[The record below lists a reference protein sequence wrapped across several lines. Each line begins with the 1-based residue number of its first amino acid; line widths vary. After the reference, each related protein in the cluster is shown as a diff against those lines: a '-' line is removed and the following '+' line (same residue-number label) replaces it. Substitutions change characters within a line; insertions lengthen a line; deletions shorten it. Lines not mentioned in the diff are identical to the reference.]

1 MAYHGIYSFELK
13 FIPPDKIVEAVV
25 YADVSYIDCTVGAE
39 DGTYP
44 IDAPYAVLI
53 CRVVAEESVLPDVV
67 PNTMDDEPSVVQ
79 SNALVPAPQPEPASQ
94 PKSEPETAPRR
105 KLPRRATSR
114 ASSRAPSPPP
124 VVVPEPVAE
133 EPAAPAPV
141 EEPPQPAPTR
151 RVSVS
156 P

>member
-25 YADVSYIDCTVGAE
+25 YADVSYIECTVGAE

-67 PNTMDDEPSVVQ
+67 PNTMDDEPSFCLHP
-79 SNALVPAPQPEPASQ
+79 SLSPRHSPNPRNRSQ
-94 PKSEPETAPRR
+94 A
-105 KLPRRATSR
+105 RRAISGLFQDSLTIIR
-114 ASSRAPSPPP
+114 SS
-124 VVVPEPVAE
+124 
-133 EPAAPAPV
+133 
-141 EEPPQPAPTR
+141 
-151 RVSVS
+151 
-156 P
+156 